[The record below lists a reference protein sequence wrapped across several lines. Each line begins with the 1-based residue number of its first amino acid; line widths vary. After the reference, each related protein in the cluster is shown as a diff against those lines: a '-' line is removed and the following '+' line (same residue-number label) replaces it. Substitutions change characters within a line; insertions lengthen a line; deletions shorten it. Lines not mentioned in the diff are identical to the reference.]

1 MKRWNDLAM
10 RNWTFDGKLELR
22 PRRFIRFSSKPKDE
36 NVLVNCCR
44 SQLNVGHLRRICSL
58 SSMAKPCS
66 FFRIEC
72 RVTGRLCATRR
83 KIQEN
88 GIAALPTGLGLNPIH
103 P

>member
-44 SQLNVGHLRRICSL
+44 SQLNLGHLRRICSL
-58 SSMAKPCS
+58 SSMAKHPKRQQESSGSSSS
-66 FFRIEC
+66 FWR
-72 RVTGRLCATRR
+72 
-83 KIQEN
+83 
-88 GIAALPTGLGLNPIH
+88 
-103 P
+103 